1 MTMAKKAISFMKKK
15 EKGFIKI
22 WKSRRKNT
30 TFETEAWTDGA
41 ILVMNGYREFNFPPG
56 HYYYDGKT
64 GLIQPRKKSD
74 FPDFKGVI
82 PKLKGYRK
90 AEVVIDYGL
99 LMLLKKHDDRLIVML
114 KGKGKDV
121 KAFLDYEYYQYLTNR
136 GYGEYSW
143 KVKGKEDPILF
154 YVGKELAAVVMPY
167 KV

>member
-1 MTMAKKAISFMKKK
+1 MAKKATSFMKKK
-15 EKGFIKI
+15 GKGWIKI
-22 WKSRRKNT
+22 WKSRRKDS

-56 HYYYDGKT
+56 HYYYDGHT

-74 FPDFKGVI
+74 FPDFKAVI
-82 PKLKGYRK
+82 PKLKGYHK

-121 KAFLDYEYYQYLTNR
+121 KAFLDYEYYQYLTDR
-136 GYGEYSW
+136 GYREYGW
-143 KVKGKEDPILF
+143 KVKGKEEPILF
-154 YVGKELAAVVMPY
+154 YVGKELAAVVMPFR
-167 KV
+167 VED

>member
-1 MTMAKKAISFMKKK
+1 MAKKAISFMKKK